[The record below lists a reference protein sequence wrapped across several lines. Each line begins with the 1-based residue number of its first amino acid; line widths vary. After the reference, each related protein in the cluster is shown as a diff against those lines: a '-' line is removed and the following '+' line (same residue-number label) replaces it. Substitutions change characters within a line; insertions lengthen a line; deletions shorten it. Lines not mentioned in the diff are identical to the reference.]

1 MSNDRPS
8 RARTFW
14 RLAPW
19 LSRLP
24 LVVAAPFF
32 VFLGTRWLFQPA
44 ALVSRFGGHVDEAAG
59 LTNLRGNGA
68 VFIALFVV
76 VAVCAAST
84 RRVLAGLWLL
94 TAIVAVAFAVRC
106 SILIF
111 DGATPMLLGIMRAE
125 SGLLGFT
132 AAGLCLEIVRRRRE
146 ARAA

>member
-1 MSNDRPS
+1 MSNDTPS

-24 LVVAAPFF
+24 LLVAAPFF
-32 VFLGTRWLFQPA
+32 VFLGTRWLFDPA
-44 ALVSRFGGHVDEAAG
+44 
-59 LTNLRGNGA
+59 
-68 VFIALFVV
+68 
-76 VAVCAAST
+76 AVCAAST
-84 RRVLAGLWLL
+84 RRVLTGLWLL
-94 TAIVAVAFAVRC
+94 TSVVGVAFAVRC
-106 SILIF
+106 SILFF
-111 DGATPMLLGIMRAE
+111 DGATPMLLGILRAE